1 MNNRII
7 YKVHDKVT
15 NVSPYH
21 EPHTYFVSNH
31 ETKFAARSG

>member
-21 EPHTYFVSNH
+21 EPHTYFAINH
-31 ETKFAARSG
+31 